1 MCSTK
6 CVHNMSTTP
15 PSPLDLDKSHKY
27 QQLPIF
33 QIRLWLPLPFW
44 KCLHLLHRSN
54 TIWILNKYKPTIFQK
69 CKKRMF
75 FRLVVL
81 RGCRGRYSSETPE
94 DFYSLVFGNQ
104 RTFQTGDVWGCRNWL
119 ESEAHSLSPTHSLNL
134 RQHCH
139 RYPTYPYRARP
150 SRLPCCY
157 VCYVFVTTNKYKKY
171 KSVELADQLTYPLIR
186 CCF

>member
-1 MCSTK
+1 M
-6 CVHNMSTTP
+6 
-15 PSPLDLDKSHKY
+15 
-27 QQLPIF
+27 
-33 QIRLWLPLPFW
+33 
-44 KCLHLLHRSN
+44 
-54 TIWILNKYKPTIFQK
+54 
-69 CKKRMF
+69 
-75 FRLVVL
+75 
-81 RGCRGRYSSETPE
+81 
-94 DFYSLVFGNQ
+94 
-104 RTFQTGDVWGCRNWL
+104 

-186 CCF
+186 CCFQTKFTFLEKVSVFKLAKDRYRDINICKMNCSLTYSLKPIIATTICKCILHMTNKCKTMHRDIMVEIGRLIIGCDYGAS